1 MVYWMSIETEDSAQF
16 QPPPTELA
24 ADYEFIDQL
33 ERHVASSTK
42 GSRRRSRI
50 VSIVAP
56 IISISLFLL
65 GWELG
70 VRFFEV
76 PAYLLPPP
84 SSVLSVFLGR
94 GELLLEHGVVTAIE
108 VLLGFAVGVTIGVLL
123 ALALHSSPIVS
134 RAVSPLLVASQ
145 AVPKIA
151 IAPVLVVWFGFGLE
165 PKILVVFL
173 MTFFPILIS
182 SLVGFSTLPREHILL
197 ARSMGMTE
205 WRAFRI
211 IRLPSAL
218 PSIFGGLKVSVTL
231 AVVGAIV
238 GEFVGSDS
246 GLGYLLLAANG
257 RLDTPLLFAGVISLT
272 VMGLFL
278 YWCVEVAEQ
287 LVIPWHTRRRTPS
300 GE

>member
-1 MVYWMSIETEDSAQF
+1 MNIETNDATKAPQL
-16 QPPPTELA
+16 TV
-24 ADYEFIDQL
+24 DYAFIDQL
-33 ERHVASSTK
+33 EKHVASSSR

-50 VSIVAP
+50 ISVVAP
-56 IISISLFLL
+56 IVSITLALL
-65 GWELG
+65 VWEFG
-70 VRFFEV
+70 VRLFGV

-84 SSVLSVFLGR
+84 SAVLSVFLER
-94 GELLLEHGVVTAIE
+94 GDLLFEHGLITAVE
-108 VLLGFAVGVTIGVLL
+108 VLLGFTVGVTIGVLL
-123 ALALHSSPIVS
+123 ALALHSSPVVS

-151 IAPVLVVWFGFGLE
+151 IAPVLVVWFGFGIL

-197 ARSMGMTE
+197 ARSMGMSE

-287 LVIPWHTRRRTPS
+287 LVIPWHTRRQAAA
-300 GE
+300 GA